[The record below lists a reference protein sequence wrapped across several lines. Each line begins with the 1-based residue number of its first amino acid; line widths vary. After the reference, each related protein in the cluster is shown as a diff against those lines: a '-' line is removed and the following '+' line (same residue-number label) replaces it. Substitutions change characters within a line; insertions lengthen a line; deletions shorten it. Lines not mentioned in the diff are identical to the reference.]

1 MTTKVVDTNVMNDIQ
16 ESILD
21 ISLFYHNEG
30 TSISAEE
37 LKKSINQYVD
47 KLKNEGLLE

>member
-37 LKKSINQYVD
+37 LKKSISMLIN
-47 KLKNEGLLE
+47 LKMRVC